1 MTSQPITLYK
11 IYIKSVHC
19 KCKSHCFNTAD
30 INFFR
35 KFKGLKLATSQLLL
49 TIVRVY
55 ILYLFKLTTYL
66 KNVTCGFRHTHESQA
81 GIRHTN
87 TPIAIMDKI
96 TTFHNVITLPTTAI
110 GAGVD
115 RAFSCV
121 CLSSY

>member
-66 KNVTCGFRHTHESQA
+66 KMLHVVLDIRTSLKRASDIQTH
-81 GIRHTN
+81 
-87 TPIAIMDKI
+87 
-96 TTFHNVITLPTTAI
+96 
-110 GAGVD
+110 
-115 RAFSCV
+115 
-121 CLSSY
+121 LSL